1 MKLGSA
7 FDVKGGLSFH
17 AVLCSLSASVQT
29 SVATEST
36 NLWCTRKNCC
46 EAVMIHS
53 CSFLQALLS
62 DNMGSDFSKQICCVI
77 CWICKKQ
84 KVERANEDTSET
96 KPILQTSGET
106 SMCIYTQPSSPALE
120 VSKQGSEEVQSLSQ
134 DRWPSADA
142 AEVNMETC
150 PAAHPMGMTERW
162 EAARDSM
169 DFLVAPA
176 DGETKGEVK
185 VLTQVD
191 NQQERQKVGN
201 AEEKIKPVPR
211 ASKAQPVTHT
221 AQDAKLVADKEQ
233 PDEQA
238 ETCVPC
244 AGITLQERN
253 ILNFTEITSETA
265 AGQDCEIKPPAET
278 GESLIGRNLPLC
290 AVQMAEETETYL
302 SAEDVEEIDRAKFAE
317 ISPRSAKNTE
327 LTCPVETASLLTVQ
341 APQKARERVDPS
353 EVVANGMAETYST
366 SAMPWESLYPEGESL
381 EPAKQLLDFSE
392 QETQSSM
399 PIAEEME
406 SLCCAEPEQL
416 CEVLCQPGDGVLG
429 ELEDEESRECNAETA
444 ASEVEP
450 QHRIVQ
456 RTTELPEEPPVGVQI
471 PVKQE
476 AEFVNVAPLL
486 SKVLGSSG
494 EIEAENVEA

>member
-1 MKLGSA
+1 MKLGPAS
-7 FDVKGGLSFH
+7 DVKGGLSFH
-17 AVLCSLSASVQT
+17 AVPRSLSASVQT
-29 SVATEST
+29 SVGTKPT

-53 CSFLQALLS
+53 CSFLQVLLS

-84 KVERANEDTSET
+84 KVEQANEDTSET
-96 KPILQTSGET
+96 KPILQISGET
-106 SMCIYTQPSSPALE
+106 SICIYTQPSSPALE

-162 EAARDSM
+162 EAAWDSM

-176 DGETKGEVK
+176 DGETKGEV
-185 VLTQVD
+185 LTQAD
-191 NQQERQKVGN
+191 NQQERQKVGS
-201 AEEKIKPVPR
+201 AEEKIKPVPH
-211 ASKAQPVTHT
+211 ASEAQPVTHT

-238 ETCVPC
+238 EACVPC

-253 ILNFTEITSETA
+253 ILNFTELTSETA

-290 AVQMAEETETYL
+290 AVQMAEKTETYL
-302 SAEDVEEIDRAKFAE
+302 SAEDVEETDRAKFAE
-317 ISPRSAKNTE
+317 ISPQSAKNTE

-366 SAMPWESLYPEGESL
+366 SAMPGESLYPEGEYL
-381 EPAKQLLDFSE
+381 EPANQLLDFSE
-392 QETQSSM
+392 QETQSSV

-416 CEVLCQPGDGVLG
+416 CEVLRQPSDGVLG

-444 ASEVEP
+444 ASEAEP

-456 RTTELPEEPPVGVQI
+456 QTTELPEEPPVCVQI

-476 AEFVNVAPLL
+476 AEFVNVAPSL
-486 SKVLGSSG
+486 SKVLGCSG
-494 EIEAENVEA
+494 EIEAGNVEA